1 MKARALLAGLVLVA
15 VSGAALAKLPPLT
28 EEQKAAA
35 AAAKA
40 KADDA
45 AKRDATLLAKEYDK
59 VLANYRRN
67 KGGAG
72 PAKK

>member
-1 MKARALLAGLVLVA
+1 MRVRILLAVSVLVA
-15 VSGAALAKLPPLT
+15 ASGAAWGKLPPLT

-45 AKRDATLLAKEYDK
+45 AKRDAASLAKEYDK
-59 VLANYRRN
+59 VLANYRKN
-67 KGGAG
+67 KGGAKS
-72 PAKK
+72 AKK

>member
-1 MKARALLAGLVLVA
+1 MRARVLLAGLILVA
-15 VSGAALAKLPPLT
+15 ASGAAWAKLPPLT

-40 KADDA
+40 KADETAKKEA
-45 AKRDATLLAKEYDK
+45 ALMGKEYDK
-59 VLANYRRN
+59 VLANYRRS
-67 KGGAG
+67 KGGAK